1 MYPMYMY
8 YETVDDQSSF
18 RQNAYMYSTAVN
30 YSITTCTQVSLIAGL
45 ENGLERLNGLWN
57 TTGAPFHPVF

>member
-1 MYPMYMY
+1 MY
-8 YETVDDQSSF
+8 
-18 RQNAYMYSTAVN
+18 TAVN

-57 TTGAPFHPVF
+57 TAGAPFPPVF

>member
-1 MYPMYMY
+1 MHTLYMY
-8 YETVDDQSSF
+8 
-18 RQNAYMYSTAVN
+18 TAVN

-57 TTGAPFHPVF
+57 TAGAPFHPVF